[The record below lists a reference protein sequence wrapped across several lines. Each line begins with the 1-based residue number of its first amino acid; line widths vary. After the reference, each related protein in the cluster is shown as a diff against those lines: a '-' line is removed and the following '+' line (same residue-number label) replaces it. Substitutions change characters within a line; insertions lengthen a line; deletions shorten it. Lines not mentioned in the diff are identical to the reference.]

1 MKIYQEKKVNNTVM
15 NNKIGIGA
23 AHLLIGS

>member
-15 NNKIGIGA
+15 NSKIGIDA